1 MKEGDAQVSGPSG
14 PNLASDTH
22 GMQPHAFGKDP
33 YDVPDDDSGQ
43 SMVSRSMAPP
53 STKSQKQMVQQVS
66 EKYMFVR
73 HAQSTANV
81 ADTENGLD
89 SWSDT
94 TLFDAELS
102 PYGV

>member
-1 MKEGDAQVSGPSG
+1 
-14 PNLASDTH
+14 
-22 GMQPHAFGKDP
+22 
-33 YDVPDDDSGQ
+33 
-43 SMVSRSMAPP
+43 
-53 STKSQKQMVQQVS
+53 MVQQVS

-81 ADTENGLD
+81 ADTENGID